1 MMRQVLYP
9 HKRSPKNQ
17 KIVLFLSSEI
27 YRIVNR
33 NQQLSLAQP
42 PGVAA
47 NGGPFSAPAS
57 VTASA
62 TVVLPEGNGEV
73 ADARRM
79 KRSRKCCSS

>member
-1 MMRQVLYP
+1 MKSLTF
-9 HKRSPKNQ
+9 
-17 KIVLFLSSEI
+17 LLSSEI

-42 PGVAA
+42 PGVSA
-47 NGGPFSAPAS
+47 NGGPFSAPHS

-62 TVVLPEGNGEV
+62 TVVLPEGNGDV
-73 ADARRM
+73 ADARRMM